1 MMDIWGAIQ
10 GLWYAISHL
19 QEIIMLIIVILFML
33 LIMNLIQTITD

>member
-1 MMDIWGAIQ
+1 MMDIWGSIQ
-10 GLWYAISHL
+10 SLWYAISHL